1 MIRIRARRPATAAS
15 AAHATLDQLDHLPG
29 DSDEE
34 HDPRRLVGSDEE
46 YNDKDDEAAQLAAE
60 LDETMSRSGSEWS
73 NLVWWGDNQS
83 DIDLREY
90 ELRRVSGF
98 TFARPRVA
106 IDRAKESMR
115 SAVVRVKATARDKR
129 AKASA
134 FVDRRKQRLWSGL
147 HSVDERREVALRVIQ
162 RAAREKKHALAMRAA
177 GAGRS
182 TKAALRHAGGSSKA
196 ALRHGVDIVAGTAE
210 AALDKAVA
218 ARDVMAEKREVARKV
233 LSKNLVRWRQRHEA
247 RREGSDV
254 ARADG
259 SMLSRRSFVRPAFK
273 LPHLPG
279 QHASAH
285 HGAISPQVRP
295 AFKLPRPQSS
305 DTSESRFGKGAVLST
320 DASEVARNGKGAVL
334 STESTES
341 SSSPPGGAAVTDKPH
356 TARRIGLPAT
366 AAAVQAG
373 DAPGAAGAS
382 AGASALNTAP
392 LPIPVTSPVVIRR
405 GSRRPMWAGTSPVE
419 ARVVGTRAPAA
430 SARAPVAKAVVEVVA
445 MVADTIP
452 PDTAP
457 PGTALPDT
465 ALPDMALPDTAP
477 PGTAPLDSRRSWYEW
492 AIGSAGSAVSGS
504 SSSSAAAEEVRA
516 PAATT
521 SAEEAGGSDD
531 KTAAAAEAAAAAA
544 AAAAA
549 LPYKAGE
556 AMPGPVPWS
565 TPPPPSPTTA
575 PPQSPTT
582 APPQSPTTAHS
593 HRSSAL
599 VSPAESEDDESMES
613 KVR

>member
-259 SMLSRRSFVRPAFK
+259 RDGSMLSRRSFVRPAFK
-273 LPHLPG
+273 LP
-279 QHASAH
+279 
-285 HGAISPQVRP
+285 
-295 AFKLPRPQSS
+295 RPQSTE
-305 DTSESRFGKGAVLST
+305 TSESRYGKGAVLST
-320 DASEVARNGKGAVL
+320 DTSEVARNGKGAVL

-341 SSSPPGGAAVTDKPH
+341 SSPPGGAALTDKPH
-356 TARRIGLPAT
+356 MTRRVGLPAT

-373 DAPGAAGAS
+373 DATGAAAGAS
-382 AGASALNTAP
+382 AGAVAGAAALNTAP

-430 SARAPVAKAVVEVVA
+430 STRAPVAKAVVEVVA
-445 MVADTIP
+445 TVADTLPPDTAAPDAAPPDAAP

-457 PGTALPDT
+457 
-465 ALPDMALPDTAP
+465 PDTAP

-504 SSSSAAAEEVRA
+504 SSSSSAAAEEVRA

-531 KTAAAAEAAAAAA
+531 KTAAAASEAEAEAA

>member
-247 RREGSDV
+247 RREGGDV

-259 SMLSRRSFVRPAFK
+259 SMQSRRSFVRPAFK
-273 LPHLPG
+273 LPLM
-279 QHASAH
+279 ASDC
-285 HGAISPQVRP
+285 
-295 AFKLPRPQSS
+295 L
-305 DTSESRFGKGAVLST
+305 
-320 DASEVARNGKGAVL
+320 
-334 STESTES
+334 
-341 SSSPPGGAAVTDKPH
+341 
-356 TARRIGLPAT
+356 
-366 AAAVQAG
+366 
-373 DAPGAAGAS
+373 
-382 AGASALNTAP
+382 
-392 LPIPVTSPVVIRR
+392 
-405 GSRRPMWAGTSPVE
+405 
-419 ARVVGTRAPAA
+419 
-430 SARAPVAKAVVEVVA
+430 
-445 MVADTIP
+445 
-452 PDTAP
+452 
-457 PGTALPDT
+457 
-465 ALPDMALPDTAP
+465 
-477 PGTAPLDSRRSWYEW
+477 
-492 AIGSAGSAVSGS
+492 
-504 SSSSAAAEEVRA
+504 
-516 PAATT
+516 
-521 SAEEAGGSDD
+521 
-531 KTAAAAEAAAAAA
+531 
-544 AAAAA
+544 
-549 LPYKAGE
+549 
-556 AMPGPVPWS
+556 
-565 TPPPPSPTTA
+565 
-575 PPQSPTT
+575 
-582 APPQSPTTAHS
+582 
-593 HRSSAL
+593 
-599 VSPAESEDDESMES
+599 
-613 KVR
+613 

>member
-273 LPHLPG
+273 LP
-279 QHASAH
+279 
-285 HGAISPQVRP
+285 
-295 AFKLPRPQSS
+295 RPQS
-305 DTSESRFGKGAVLST
+305 TETPESRYGKGAVLST
-320 DASEVARNGKGAVL
+320 DISEVARNDKGAVL
-334 STESTES
+334 STDSTES
-341 SSSPPGGAAVTDKPH
+341 AFPPGGAALTDKPH
-356 TARRIGLPAT
+356 MTRRVGLPAT

-373 DAPGAAGAS
+373 DATGAAAGAA
-382 AGASALNTAP
+382 AGAVAGATALNTAP

-445 MVADTIP
+445 TVADTIP

-457 PGTALPDT
+457 PDTAPPDT
-465 ALPDMALPDTAP
+465 ALPDTAP

-504 SSSSAAAEEVRA
+504 SSSSAAAEEVRP

-531 KTAAAAEAAAAAA
+531 KTAAAEAEAEAE

-565 TPPPPSPTTA
+565 TPPPQSPTTAPPQSPTTA

-599 VSPAESEDDESMES
+599 VSPAESEDEESMES

>member
-273 LPHLPG
+273 LP
-279 QHASAH
+279 
-285 HGAISPQVRP
+285 
-295 AFKLPRPQSS
+295 RPQS
-305 DTSESRFGKGAVLST
+305 TETPESRYGKGAVLST
-320 DASEVARNGKGAVL
+320 ETSEVARNVKGAVL
-334 STESTES
+334 ITESTES
-341 SSSPPGGAAVTDKPH
+341 SSSPPGGAALTDKPH
-356 TARRIGLPAT
+356 TTRRVGLPAT

-373 DAPGAAGAS
+373 DAAGAAAGA
-382 AGASALNTAP
+382 AALNTAP

-430 SARAPVAKAVVEVVA
+430 STRAPVAKAVVEVVA
-445 MVADTIP
+445 TVADTIP
-452 PDTAP
+452 PDTALP
-457 PGTALPDT
+457 DAAAPDT
-465 ALPDMALPDTAP
+465 APPDTAP
-477 PGTAPLDSRRSWYEW
+477 PGTAPLDSRRTWYEW

-504 SSSSAAAEEVRA
+504 SSSSAAAEEVRV

-531 KTAAAAEAAAAAA
+531 KTAAEAEAEAEAAAEAAAAAA
-544 AAAAA
+544 EAAA

-565 TPPPPSPTTA
+565 TPPP
-575 PPQSPTT
+575 QSPTT

-593 HRSSAL
+593 HRSSASISL
-599 VSPAESEDDESMES
+599 VSPAESEDEESMES

>member
-273 LPHLPG
+273 LP
-279 QHASAH
+279 
-285 HGAISPQVRP
+285 
-295 AFKLPRPQSS
+295 RPQSTE
-305 DTSESRFGKGAVLST
+305 TSESRYGKSAVLST
-320 DASEVARNGKGAVL
+320 ETSEVARNGKGAVL
-334 STESTES
+334 STESTD
-341 SSSPPGGAAVTDKPH
+341 SSSPPGGAALTDK
-356 TARRIGLPAT
+356 TRRVGLPAT

-373 DAPGAAGAS
+373 DAAGAAAGA
-382 AGASALNTAP
+382 AALNTAP

-430 SARAPVAKAVVEVVA
+430 STRAPVAKAVVEVVA
-445 MVADTIP
+445 TVADTLP
-452 PDTAP
+452 PDTAAP
-457 PGTALPDT
+457 DAAAPDT
-465 ALPDMALPDTAP
+465 APPDTAP

-504 SSSSAAAEEVRA
+504 SSSSSAAAEEVRV

-531 KTAAAAEAAAAAA
+531 KTAAEAEAEAEAAAEAAAAAA
-544 AAAAA
+544 EAAA

-565 TPPPPSPTTA
+565 TP

-599 VSPAESEDDESMES
+599 VSPAESEDEESMES

>member
-1 MIRIRARRPATAAS
+1 MG
-15 AAHATLDQLDHLPG
+15 QLDHLPG

-233 LSKNLVRWRQRHEA
+233 LSKNLVRGPAYFE
-247 RREGSDV
+247 
-254 ARADG
+254 DG
-259 SMLSRRSFVRPAFK
+259 K
-273 LPHLPG
+273 K
-279 QHASAH
+279 
-285 HGAISPQVRP
+285 I
-295 AFKLPRPQSS
+295 
-305 DTSESRFGKGAVLST
+305 
-320 DASEVARNGKGAVL
+320 
-334 STESTES
+334 
-341 SSSPPGGAAVTDKPH
+341 AAVGTPLCDFF
-356 TARRIGLPAT
+356 
-366 AAAVQAG
+366 
-373 DAPGAAGAS
+373 GAQTFELNGEHLAGAS
-382 AGASALNTAP
+382 ATLLQAG
-392 LPIPVTSPVVIRR
+392 VIVPPR
-405 GSRRPMWAGTSPVE
+405 
-419 ARVVGTRAPAA
+419 
-430 SARAPVAKAVVEVVA
+430 SARFVLSLHFMNPRHSSNAPYNVLMIHSAS
-445 MVADTIP
+445 
-452 PDTAP
+452 DTAP
-457 PGTALPDT
+457 AEAEGPSAALLRELWDGDATTAVRATLAWLGLDDSRPMLICRQVHASVNRATLPHR
-465 ALPDMALPDTAP
+465 AAP
-477 PGTAPLDSRRSWYEW
+477 PGAVPGAGLPETFDHVEIAFDIAASPLCNQMFR
-492 AIGSAGSAVSGS
+492 
-504 SSSSAAAEEVRA
+504 
-516 PAATT
+516 
-521 SAEEAGGSDD
+521 
-531 KTAAAAEAAAAAA
+531 
-544 AAAAA
+544 
-549 LPYKAGE
+549 
-556 AMPGPVPWS
+556 
-565 TPPPPSPTTA
+565 
-575 PPQSPTT
+575 
-582 APPQSPTTAHS
+582 
-593 HRSSAL
+593 
-599 VSPAESEDDESMES
+599 
-613 KVR
+613 